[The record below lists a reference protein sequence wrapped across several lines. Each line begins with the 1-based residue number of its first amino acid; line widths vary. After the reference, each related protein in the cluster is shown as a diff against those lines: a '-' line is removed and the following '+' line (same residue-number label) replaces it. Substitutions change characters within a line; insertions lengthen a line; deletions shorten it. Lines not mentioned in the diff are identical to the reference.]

1 VNESVVFF
9 ACAVG
14 ELHFLSVVAFAVQY
28 PNFRMDLSFGCLLLE
43 RVLGC
48 QKGMGCTEFF
58 LFFFF
63 VEGGHGPPRQPPLR
77 APLSSSAIGL
87 HTYVVPTTCVLYIG
101 VVMGH
106 DPS

>member
-48 QKGMGCTEFF
+48 QKDMGCTEFF
-58 LFFFF
+58 LFFFLLRGAMAHP
-63 VEGGHGPPRQPPLR
+63 VSPP
-77 APLSSSAIGL
+77 
-87 HTYVVPTTCVLYIG
+87 
-101 VVMGH
+101 
-106 DPS
+106 